1 MDVQVYY
8 SLVVTFTHEPYLTIH
23 LFLRECI
30 QLKWRSLEI
39 LHLQRCS
46 GLVDMTA
53 VSRMIDELV
62 DLKELFLHCCL
73 EYNDP
78 GNLARQVMQK
88 AHKKPTPVNVHFKF
102 YRDVRC
108 LLDPMSN
115 VAGNILVPAAWE
127 KMREIEDSPP
137 SRRSDESPVQSVY
150 STTDYD
156 QYESYDEMYF
166 DSE

>member
-1 MDVQVYY
+1 MATV
-8 SLVVTFTHEPYLTIH
+8 SH
-23 LFLRECI
+23 L
-30 QLKWRSLEI
+30 
-39 LHLQRCS
+39 
-46 GLVDMTA
+46 
-53 VSRMIDELV
+53 IDELV
-62 DLKELFLHCCL
+62 DLKELFLHYCL

-78 GNLARQVMQK
+78 GNLARQIMQK

-115 VAGNILVPAAWE
+115 VAGNILAPAAWE
-127 KMREIEDSPP
+127 MMREVEDSPP
-137 SRRSDESPVQSVY
+137 SRRSDESPALSVH

-156 QYESYDEMYF
+156 PYESYDEMYF